1 MKIKIL
7 SIVFLLGFLHAVPCT
22 VYKITKG
29 GKTFVGNNEDY
40 WDANTRIWFEKGK
53 AGEYGSMYVGQDNMV
68 AQGGMNEKGLV
79 FDGFSVQ
86 ERQIKYKTEKLKF
99 YPTLFKDVMK
109 RCQNTA
115 EAATMLD
122 KYDLSPLNGGMLL
135 YVEKNGKYLVV
146 EADTMMM
153 GNEDNYLLSNF
164 CPSQTSNVQ
173 DLNIPY
179 YQKGRKL
186 MEQRIDTSMSY
197 LTHLSDTLHQD
208 FGKGFGGTLYT
219 TIYDL
224 NEGTVN
230 LYFYHDYS
238 VTVKFNLKDELIKKD
253 RILTI
258 PEMFPDNAAGQF
270 HYSKWNNAKEAV
282 RSLAG
287 SGAANDSLALDN
299 FIESEGLYPMIKVL
313 ELDVNNVG
321 YELLEK
327 GKIAAAINVFKLN
340 AKYFPKSWNCYDSL
354 GDAYMKTKNYPL
366 ALLNYKKSV
375 EMHPENEHGRKQ
387 IRKIEKLE
395 KRWSLFCNINH

>member
-1 MKIKIL
+1 MKINLL
-7 SIVFLLGFLHAVPCT
+7 SIIFLFGFLHAVPCT
-22 VYKITKG
+22 VYKITKS

-53 AGEYGSMYVGQDNMV
+53 AGEYGSMFVGQDNLV

-86 ERQIKYKTEKLKF
+86 QRQINEKTGKLKF

-109 RCQNTA
+109 KCRNIVEVYTL
-115 EAATMLD
+115 LD
-122 KYDLSPLNGGMLL
+122 KYDMSPLNGGMLI
-135 YVEKNGKYLVV
+135 YIEKSGKYLIV

-179 YQKGRKL
+179 YQKGRKM
-186 MEQRIDTSMSY
+186 MEQRIDTSLNY
-197 LTHLSDTLHQD
+197 LTQLSNTMHQD
-208 FGKGFGGTLYT
+208 WGKGFGGTLYT

-238 VTVKFNLKDELIKKD
+238 VAVKFHLKDELNKKD
-253 RILTI
+253 RILVI
-258 PEMFPDNAAGQF
+258 PEMFPDNTAGQF

-282 RSLAG
+282 RSLGG
-287 SGAANDSLALDN
+287 SSVANDSLALAN
-299 FIESEGLYPMIKVL
+299 FIEAEELFPMIKIF
-313 ELDVNNVG
+313 ELDVNDAG
-321 YELLEK
+321 YALLEN
-327 GKIAAAINVFKLN
+327 GKITAAINLFKLN
-340 AKYFPKSWNCYDSL
+340 VRYFPNSWNCYDSL
-354 GDAYMKTKNYPL
+354 ADAYMKAKEYPL

-375 EMHPENEHGRKQ
+375 EMNPKNEHGHKQ
-387 IRKIEKLE
+387 IHKIEKQG
-395 KRWSLFCNINH
+395 RR

>member
-1 MKIKIL
+1 MKIKLL
-7 SIVFLLGFLHAVPCT
+7 SITFLFGFLHAIPCT
-22 VYKITKG
+22 VYKITKN

-53 AGEYGSMYVGQDNMV
+53 AGEYGAMYVGQDNLV

-86 ERQIKYKTEKLKF
+86 ERQIKYKTGKLKF
-99 YPTLFKDVMK
+99 YPTLFKDVIK
-109 RCQNTA
+109 KCQNTA
-115 EAATMLD
+115 EVAAMLG

-186 MEQRIDTSMSY
+186 MEQHIDTSMSY
-197 LTHLSDTLHQD
+197 LTQLSDTLHQD
-208 FGKGFGGTLYT
+208 FGRGFGGTLYT

-224 NEGTVN
+224 NEGIVN

-238 VTVKFNLKDELIKKD
+238 VTVKFNLKNELNKKD
-253 RILTI
+253 RILVI
-258 PEMFPDNAAGQF
+258 PEMFPDNTAGQF

-287 SGAANDSLALDN
+287 SSVANDSLALDD
-299 FIESEGLYPMIKVL
+299 FIEAEKLYPMIKVM
-313 ELDVNNVG
+313 ELDVNDAG
-321 YELLEK
+321 YALLEK
-327 GKIAAAINVFKLN
+327 GKFTAAINVFKLN
-340 AKYFPKSWNCYDSL
+340 VKYFPKSWNCYDSL
-354 GDAYMKTKNYPL
+354 ADGYMKAKEYSL
-366 ALLNYKKSV
+366 ALFNYKKSV
-375 EMHPENEHGRKQ
+375 EMNPKNEHGHNQ
-387 IRKIEKLE
+387 IRKLK
-395 KRWSLFCNINH
+395 KRVSR

>member
-1 MKIKIL
+1 MKIKLL
-7 SIVFLLGFLHAVPCT
+7 SITFLFGFLHAIPCT
-22 VYKITKG
+22 VYKITKN

-53 AGEYGSMYVGQDNMV
+53 AGEYGAMYVGQDNLV

-86 ERQIKYKTEKLKF
+86 ERQIKYKAGKLKF
-99 YPTLFKDVMK
+99 YPTLFKDVIK
-109 RCQNTA
+109 KCQNTA
-115 EAATMLD
+115 EVAAMLD

-197 LTHLSDTLHQD
+197 LTQLSDTLHQD

-230 LYFYHDYS
+230 LYFYHDYR
-238 VTVKFNLKDELIKKD
+238 VTVKFNLKNELNNKD
-253 RILTI
+253 RILII
-258 PEMFPDNAAGQF
+258 PEMFPDNTAGQF

-282 RSLAG
+282 RSLAV
-287 SGAANDSLALDN
+287 SSVANDSLALDD
-299 FIESEGLYPMIKVL
+299 FIEAEKLYPMIKVM
-313 ELDVNNVG
+313 ELDVNDVG
-321 YELLEK
+321 YALLEK
-327 GKIAAAINVFKLN
+327 GKLTAAINVFKLN
-340 AKYFPKSWNCYDSL
+340 VKYFPKSWNCYDSL
-354 GDAYMKTKNYPL
+354 ADGYMKAKEYSL
-366 ALLNYKKSV
+366 ALFNYKKSV
-375 EMHPENEHGRKQ
+375 EMNPKNEHGHNQ
-387 IRKIEKLE
+387 IRKIEK
-395 KRWSLFCNINH
+395 RVSR